1 MEGCGNTEYAY
12 QEEYKPQDQNQYEAF
27 YYHHAPPEA
36 MQLPKSN
43 YTYTHTQVFTS
54 LAIGGQPQDADILM
68 SDPPFD
74 PRNYMVRKGPE
85 PVFEDDWSM
94 NLQQDYMAASVS
106 TGASTLNNN
115 SNTPSASIDGSGRVS
130 SYVMMT
136 SPQSGTYSEHSNGHD
151 SDGPLY
157 SVPGDPDPWTA
168 GSAFPTDTEG
178 IRRSSMEEEV
188 QSFMR
193 HDQQGVLVGIGLSSP
208 GISPF
213 SDTFSYCHSPI
224 S

>member
-1 MEGCGNTEYAY
+1 MEGCGNTEYEY

-27 YYHHAPPEA
+27 YYNSAAPPEA

-43 YTYTHTQVFTS
+43 YMYTHTQVFTS
-54 LAIGGQPQDADILM
+54 LAIDGQPQDANIFM
-68 SDPPFD
+68 PDPPFD
-74 PRNYMVRKGPE
+74 PGNYRGRKGPATA
-85 PVFEDDWSM
+85 FEDDWHV
-94 NLQQDYMAASVS
+94 NLQQNYMAASVS
-106 TGASTLNNN
+106 TDSTILNNN
-115 SNTPSASIDGSGRVS
+115 INTPSVSIDGSGRFS
-130 SYVMMT
+130 SCVMTT

-168 GSAFPTDTEG
+168 GSAFPADTEG
-178 IRRSSMEEEV
+178 MGRGSMEEEV
-188 QSFMR
+188 QSFMQ
-193 HDQQGVLVGIGLSSP
+193 HDPKGLLVGLSSP

-213 SDTFSYCHSPI
+213 PNTFSYSHSTI